1 MTYLNELTD
10 MPFVGQL
17 FYEDKILQL
26 ATLGR
31 WEAVIN
37 ESQTALNMSIN
48 ENSFLIWYHKGLAEC
63 LMKQFEQC

>member
-1 MTYLNELTD
+1 

-26 ATLGR
+26 ATLGK

-37 ESQTALNMSIN
+37 ESKTALSMAIN
-48 ENSFLIWYHKGLAEC
+48 ENSFIIWYHKGLAEC
-63 LMKQFEQC
+63 VTNQFDQC